1 MQGHDSSPDGNAVE
15 LSNHSPGS
23 ASADG
28 GEALAAE
35 PQGPL
40 LVYDGG
46 CPFCRH
52 FAELSELRGGITG
65 LRIRDGR
72 QDHALRRWLGQRGLR
87 LADGA
92 VLIDGERL
100 FHGAEAIQWLAA
112 RMEPSAALLRLLAAL
127 MKEPPQARRLYP
139 LLLAARRTALG
150 LQGLPLDPD
159 QEAVRAVQ

>member
-1 MQGHDSSPDGNAVE
+1 VLE
-15 LSNHSPGS
+15 SPGPCWCTTGAVRS
-23 ASADG
+23 AGTSPSSVSCAVASAACASG
-28 GEALAAE
+28 
-35 PQGPL
+35 
-40 LVYDGG
+40 
-46 CPFCRH
+46 
-52 FAELSELRGGITG
+52 
-65 LRIRDGR
+65 
-72 QDHALRRWLGQRGLR
+72 

-159 QEAVRAVQ
+159 HAAVRAAQSEARAEGTGRGR